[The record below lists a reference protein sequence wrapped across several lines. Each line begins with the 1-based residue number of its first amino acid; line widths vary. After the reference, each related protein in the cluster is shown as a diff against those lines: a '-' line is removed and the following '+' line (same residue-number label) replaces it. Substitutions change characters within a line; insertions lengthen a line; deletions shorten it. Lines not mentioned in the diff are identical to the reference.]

1 MIELTATAES
11 VDQAKALV
19 NAGVDTLYIGEEQF
33 GLRLPTAFSLDEI
46 KEITSFAHIHN
57 KRVCVAVNAIMH
69 NEQIEEVIPYLEFL
83 QQIGVDAI
91 TVGDPG
97 VIHLLKKHDIEIPY
111 VYDAQT
117 LVTSAKQVNF
127 WAKRGAVGAI
137 LAREI
142 TFEELKSIR
151 SQVTVPVELL
161 VYGATC
167 IHHSKRPLIENYF
180 NFTKETGPTEELF
193 LSEPKKPDTHYS
205 IFEDTNGTHVFAT
218 NDINLFPHLDA
229 LVEAGLTHW
238 KLDGIF
244 TRGNDFV
251 EIARLFIEAKRAIV
265 ASDWTT
271 ALQESL
277 NEQIIALHPKER
289 TLDEGFLLK
298 DPNDVK

>member
-180 NFTKETGPTEELF
+180 NFTKET
-193 LSEPKKPDTHYS
+193 
-205 IFEDTNGTHVFAT
+205 V
-218 NDINLFPHLDA
+218 
-229 LVEAGLTHW
+229 
-238 KLDGIF
+238 KL
-244 TRGNDFV
+244 
-251 EIARLFIEAKRAIV
+251 K
-265 ASDWTT
+265 
-271 ALQESL
+271 
-277 NEQIIALHPKER
+277 
-289 TLDEGFLLK
+289 
-298 DPNDVK
+298 